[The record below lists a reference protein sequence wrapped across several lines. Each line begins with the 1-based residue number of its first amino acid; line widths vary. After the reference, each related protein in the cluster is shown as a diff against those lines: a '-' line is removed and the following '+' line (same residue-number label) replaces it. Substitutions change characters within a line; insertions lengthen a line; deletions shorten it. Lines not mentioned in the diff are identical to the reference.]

1 MILMNRLY
9 VEAVCDE
16 DKPYTYA
23 EALAICKEETGK
35 VFEGV
40 MAEEKYISKIETDVF
55 KKKDIDETYE
65 GTILLEKDAGAEKY
79 LMKLKTTL
87 LRQCPLTA
95 ALKKSFLCFLLKNI
109 DKLCGHPLG
118 RILIEISRF
127 VKGEVELGDFING
140 YRENL
145 LVGTAHIDGY
155 CNL

>member
-1 MILMNRLY
+1 MQRGDRGRFLKGQRPKKSISVKYRPMCSREKTLMR
-9 VEAVCDE
+9 
-16 DKPYTYA
+16 PMR
-23 EALAICKEETGK
+23 ALFCLRKMPGLK
-35 VFEGV
+35 
-40 MAEEKYISKIETDVF
+40 
-55 KKKDIDETYE
+55 
-65 GTILLEKDAGAEKY
+65 KY

-87 LRQCPLTA
+87 LKQYPLTA

-155 CNL
+155 CDL